1 MCPFS
6 RRKSSHTTGVAV
18 SISQKGEELHFDE
31 NLFIVSKTDLKG
43 RITYANDL
51 FIEMS
56 GYTEKEL
63 LGKPHNILRHP
74 DMPKAIFQLL
84 WDRVQA
90 KNEVFAYVKN
100 RTKHHYYYWVHAYIT
115 PIIDTKTN
123 QVIGYHSVR
132 RAPNPK
138 GLEVIAPL
146 YQKMLAAEQTGGVQA
161 SRMLLDTTLSQLKVS
176 YDAFILSH
184 E

>member
-1 MCPFS
+1 
-6 RRKSSHTTGVAV
+6 V

-51 FIEMS
+51 FIEIS
-56 GYTEKEL
+56 GFKEHEL
-63 LGKPHNILRHP
+63 IGTAHNLLRHP
-74 DMPKAIFQLL
+74 DMPKAIFKLL

-90 KNEVFAYVKN
+90 GKEVFAYVKN
-100 RTKHHYYYWVHAYIT
+100 RTKNNYYYWVHAYVT

-123 QVIGYHSVR
+123 QLIGYHSVR
-132 RAPNPK
+132 RSPSAK
-138 GLEVIAPL
+138 GLEVITPL
-146 YQKMLAAEQTGGVQA
+146 YQKMLAAEERGGVQA
-161 SRMLLDTTLSQLKVS
+161 STALLENTLSQLKVS
-176 YDAFILSH
+176 YDAFILSY